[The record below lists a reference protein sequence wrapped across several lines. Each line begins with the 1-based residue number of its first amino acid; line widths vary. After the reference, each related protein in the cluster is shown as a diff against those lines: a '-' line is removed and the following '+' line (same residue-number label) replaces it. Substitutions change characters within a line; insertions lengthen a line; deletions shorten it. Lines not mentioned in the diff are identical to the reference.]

1 MLDNPDESFLIHQI
15 EVAKSELNDYDTQV
29 YLETETI
36 EHVRVDEREVYSGS
50 GSQRQKIANATIYVY
65 AFNQPGLVIDDT
77 WLDAKVSFH
86 GKSFMVK
93 SINTYSQVGVDATYS
108 WELGVI

>member
-29 YLETETI
+29 YLESETI
-36 EHVRVDEREVYSGS
+36 AHVRVDEREVYSGS
-50 GSQRQKIANATIYVY
+50 GSQRQKVGNATIYIY

-77 WLDAKVSFH
+77 WLDARVTFH
-86 GKSFMVK
+86 GKEFLIK
-93 SINTYSQVGVDATYS
+93 SINTYSQVGVDETYS